1 MSACHT
7 SLPVGEKTEVIE
19 MVDLSTK
26 TIKRLFEEQVKM
38 LTRQTIGIKEQ
49 TFDYQLSGGWIR

>member
-1 MSACHT
+1 
-7 SLPVGEKTEVIE
+7 

-26 TIKRLFEEQVKM
+26 TIKRLFEEQIRM
-38 LTRQTIGIKEQ
+38 LTMQTIGIKEQ

>member
-1 MSACHT
+1 MT
-7 SLPVGEKTEVIE
+7 SLREVIE

>member
-1 MSACHT
+1 
-7 SLPVGEKTEVIE
+7 

-26 TIKRLFEEQVKM
+26 TIKRLFEEQVRM
-38 LTRQTIGIKEQ
+38 LTMQTIGVKEQ